1 MRVYALSLKALV
13 VAMRRIYL
21 TACLILCCASV
32 FGQSAEDSI
41 PSPVK
46 TLSYKQYKAYTDGVD
61 INHLALAAELNHYPE
76 PEKVLTWKKELGLT
90 PVQLTEVKNI
100 NTEIHRKMKE
110 MGGMIIK
117 NEKAIDEIFRSRKL
131 TDGDVIFFVN
141 RYGLYEG
148 ELRIA
153 ILLTYLK
160 MNDILTSEQKE
171 KYQKLL
177 KS

>member
-1 MRVYALSLKALV
+1 M
-13 VAMRRIYL
+13 MRIYL
-21 TACLILCCASV
+21 TACLLLCCTGV
-32 FGQSAEDSI
+32 FAQSAEDSI
-41 PSPVK
+41 SSPIK
-46 TLSYKQYKAYTDGVD
+46 TMSYKQYKAYTEGID

-76 PEKVLTWKKELGLT
+76 PEKVLNWKKDLALT
-90 PVQLTEVKNI
+90 PAQLTQVKDI
-100 NTEIHRKMKE
+100 DTEIHRKMKE

-117 NEKAIDEIFRSRKL
+117 NEKAIDDLLRSHKA

-148 ELRIA
+148 ELRTA

-160 MNDILTSEQKE
+160 MNDILTAEQKE

-177 KS
+177 HP